1 MNEQLLQ
8 YIWQFQYF
16 NKSELQTTEG
26 EVLEIIQPG
35 KINLNQGPDFINA
48 KIKIGN
54 TVWAGNV
61 ELHLKSSDWDR
72 HKHAN
77 DKNYKNVIFHVVYE
91 QDAVVNHIPVL
102 ALKSRISKSLLSRY
116 KDLMQSQSFILC
128 EGMIKNVSEIT
139 IVSWKE
145 RLITERLSRKTEVV
159 FAYLEE
165 NNFHWEE
172 TFWWMLAKNF
182 GTKVNAEAFEAIAQS
197 VSINI
202 LAKHKNQI
210 HQLEALLLGQAGLLE
225 QEFEEDYAIMLQKE
239 YRFLSSKYKLQPIR
253 QPVHF
258 LRMRPFN
265 FPTVRLAQLAALI
278 QTSTHLFSKTLEE
291 ASLQK
296 VKELF
301 KVEANDFW
309 NYHYRLESESKLKQ
323 KAIGENMIDNI
334 LINTIF
340 PMLFAYGMYH
350 QKQSIKDKV
359 LKWIEEV
366 KAEKNTITNKFE
378 ALGIKNNH
386 ALDSQALI
394 ELKNQYC
401 NHRRCLQCAIG
412 NKLLG
417 YADK

>member
-1 MNEQLLQ
+1 
-8 YIWQFQYF
+8 
-16 NKSELQTTEG
+16 
-26 EVLEIIQPG
+26 
-35 KINLNQGPDFINA
+35 
-48 KIKIGN
+48 
-54 TVWAGNV
+54 
-61 ELHLKSSDWDR
+61 
-72 HKHAN
+72 
-77 DKNYKNVIFHVVYE
+77 
-91 QDAVVNHIPVL
+91 
-102 ALKSRISKSLLSRY
+102 
-116 KDLMQSQSFILC
+116 
-128 EGMIKNVSEIT
+128 
-139 IVSWKE
+139 
-145 RLITERLSRKTEVV
+145 
-159 FAYLEE
+159 
-165 NNFHWEE
+165 
-172 TFWWMLAKNF
+172 
-182 GTKVNAEAFEAIAQS
+182 
-197 VSINI
+197 
-202 LAKHKNQI
+202 
-210 HQLEALLLGQAGLLE
+210 
-225 QEFEEDYAIMLQKE
+225 
-239 YRFLSSKYKLQPIR
+239 
-253 QPVHF
+253 
-258 LRMRPFN
+258 MRPFN